1 MTPSDIDVRCA
12 LYRMHFQNFVMGAFE
27 TLYGAGQYNDAWFVR
42 AMCEMAE
49 KVAKGDLERLL
60 VTIPP
65 RHLKS
70 FVMCTCLPAWVM
82 GHDPTFRVMIASY
95 AASLAETH
103 AREFR
108 RLVSTPWYKEL
119 FPGLAI
125 ADGANRAS
133 LMETTEGGGLQAVGR
148 RGSATGFGADL
159 LIIDDILNA
168 EEARSIVE
176 RDNAIE
182 FYAGSLRTR
191 LNDQRNTR
199 VIIIQQRLHELD
211 LAGYAMGLGNFT
223 HINLP
228 SISEQTESFDLGLG
242 ETFTWEKGELL
253 DPVRHPQEVLDALRL
268 EMGDVRFNSQYMQN
282 PIRPGGNIIRWE
294 WFGEYDPER
303 ERSAYQRV
311 VQSWDTAFSTE
322 DDRCFSVCLTF
333 GLRDEK
339 WDVMHVWRRQVDF
352 PTLRRE
358 ALRLSV
364 LHKADEV
371 LVEGAASGH
380 SLFQEMRQEPLKSGR
395 WRKIT
400 PKGSKEERALAQS
413 AKLATGIVRVRR
425 DAEWLSAFKH
435 EIQGFPNA
443 QYDDQVDALIQFVKH
458 INTGRG
464 RALVNTDPVTGRRTH
479 MSRRSIPRREVS
491 RSQRAPD

>member
-1 MTPSDIDVRCA
+1 MIPSETEVHRA

-70 FVMCTCLPAWVM
+70 FVMCICLPAWVM
-82 GHDPTFRVMIASY
+82 GRAPTFRVMIASY

-108 RLVSTPWYKEL
+108 RLINTPWYRAL
-119 FPGLAI
+119 FPGLEI

-133 LMETTEGGGLQAVGR
+133 LMETTQGGGLQAVGR

-182 FYAGSLRTR
+182 FYTGSLRTR
-191 LNDQRNTR
+191 LNDQRKTR

-211 LAGYAMGLGNFT
+211 LAGYTMGLGIFT

-228 SISEQTESFDLGLG
+228 SISEETRTFDLGSG
-242 ETFTWEKGELL
+242 ETYIWEKGELL
-253 DPVRHPQEVLDALRL
+253 DHVRHPQEVLDALRL
-268 EMGDVRFNSQYMQN
+268 EMGDVRFNCQYMQN
-282 PIRPGGNIIRWE
+282 PILPGGNIIRWE
-294 WFGEYDPER
+294 WFGEYTREY

-333 GLRDEK
+333 GLREGK
-339 WDVMHVWRRQVDF
+339 WDLIDVWRRQADF

-358 ALRLSV
+358 ALRLSRI
-364 LHKADEV
+364 HKADEV

-380 SLFQEMRQEPLKSGR
+380 SLFQEMRQERAKSGH
-395 WRKIT
+395 WMMIT
-400 PKGSKEERALAQS
+400 PRGSKEERAQAQS

-425 DAEWLSAFKH
+425 GAQWLPAFRH
-435 EIQGFPNA
+435 EVQGFPHA

-464 RALVNTDPVTGRRTH
+464 RTFPDTDPETGRRIRV
-479 MSRRSIPRREVS
+479 RRRDIPRR
-491 RSQRAPD
+491 